1 MYEILCCG
9 SNGNFQLGIGN
20 DEDQNE
26 LQKASIMHNGILTN
40 QVESKPMSI
49 RSGGNHTF
57 LLLESGELYS
67 AGDNTYGQCGH
78 PVDKNETH
86 IPVFKKVNH
95 DKKWKAVACGWEFSI
110 LVDKDDNFYVCGLGL
125 KGELGSGEGMRNST
139 LTKTTWTFP
148 SAVESIKASL
158 SHTIIKLEDGSFYGF
173 GSCRR
178 GQLGRVE
185 PLFVGERTRPRASV
199 WWPQKLDFGIDVPL
213 QFSVGR
219 DVTVVIDDK
228 GRCHVF
234 GKEAATRSLDTE
246 VLSLKSMWSS
256 AHILCQNAAG
266 EKKILS
272 FGNNSHG
279 QLFPG
284 DADLNIA
291 NFEIGSEHG
300 LLLESK
306 TKVSAWGWGEHGNCG
321 KHKPM
326 PEGVPAGIDQQVT
339 FNYLN
344 PLYNGTHSV
353 VLLGAGCATSWVAI
367 SV

>member
-26 LQKASIMHNGILTN
+26 LQKTLIMYNGMLTS
-40 QVESKPMSI
+40 QVESRPVSI
-49 RSGGNHTF
+49 RLGGNHTL
-57 LLLESGELYS
+57 LLLESGELFS
-67 AGDNTYGQCGH
+67 AGDNTHGQCGH
-78 PVDKNETH
+78 PVDKDETH

-95 DKKWKAVACGWEFSI
+95 VKKWKAVACGWEFSV
-110 LVDKDDNFYVCGLGL
+110 LVDIDDDFYVCGLGL
-125 KGELGSGEGMRNST
+125 KGELGSGEKVRE
-139 LTKTTWTFP
+139 LALAKTAWRFS

-178 GQLGRVE
+178 GQLGRME
-185 PLFVGERTRPRASV
+185 PILVGDKTKQRALV
-199 WWPQKLDFGIDVPL
+199 WWPRKLDFGVDAPL
-213 QFSVGR
+213 QYSVGR
-219 DVTVVIDDK
+219 DVTVIIDEK
-228 GRCHVF
+228 RTCHVF
-234 GKEAATRSLDTE
+234 GKEPTTRLLDTE

-256 AHILCQNAAG
+256 THILCQDAAG
-266 EKKILS
+266 KKKILS

-284 DADLNIA
+284 DADLNIV

-300 LLLESK
+300 LLLESEN
-306 TKVSAWGWGEHGNCG
+306 KVLAWGWGEHGNCG
-321 KHKPM
+321 KQKPL
-326 PEGVPAGIDQQVT
+326 PEGAHADIDQQVT